1 MELCA
6 ANSGTNGQ
14 DFKNSA
20 ELEKVSSQRQL
31 KLARGN
37 VRPIDVGPSSAVGLP
52 SEFQPTLPA
61 LNGSESVI
69 KSYILPDGK
78 TGVVSL
84 HFYFGAEEGR

>member
-14 DFKNSA
+14 DFKSSS
-20 ELEKVSSQRQL
+20 ELEKLSSQRQL
-31 KLARGN
+31 KLAKGN

-52 SEFQPTLPA
+52 SQFQPTLPA

-78 TGVVSL
+78 TGVVSARFNL
-84 HFYFGAEEGR
+84 GAKKR